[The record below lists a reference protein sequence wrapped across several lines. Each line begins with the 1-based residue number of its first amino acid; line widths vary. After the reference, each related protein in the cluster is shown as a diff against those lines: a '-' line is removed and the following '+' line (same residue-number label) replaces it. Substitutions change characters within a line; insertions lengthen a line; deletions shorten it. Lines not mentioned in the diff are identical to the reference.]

1 MRRYSAAGRP
11 GAPQRPAGRAPR
23 PVHRAGRP
31 EPATVQ
37 TKGRRHRAPKWGTKT
52 GARPDA
58 RLRPPALARA
68 WRGRNSSAVFPRSA
82 RASPRSDNLPSAA
95 RALRR
100 RDSGRENAP
109 PAASAY
115 APRQS
120 AAPPRRRCCTGAPLT
135 ARSRHRAP
143 ADSRPDA
150 HAGAAPWADRR
161 LCARRAGPETARGR
175 PAGSGARPRRRAP
188 RGRARRRQRQSRRKG
203 PLRRCIADH
212 EKPDHA
218 GPGGAGSSGTRPL
231 DKTPHRAIARG
242 AAAET
247 RGGKGSAMIPPR
259 QVRIGAQIQFVSPG

>member
-1 MRRYSAAGRP
+1 MRRYSAADRP
-11 GAPQRPAGRAPR
+11 GAPQRPAWRAPR

-31 EPATVQ
+31 GPATVQ
-37 TKGRRHRAPKWGTKT
+37 TKGRRHRVPKWGTKT

-58 RLRPPALARA
+58 RLLPPALARA

-82 RASPRSDNLPSAA
+82 RASPRSDNLPSAE
-95 RALRR
+95 RAPPR

-109 PAASAY
+109 PAATAY

-135 ARSRHRAP
+135 AHSRHRAP

-150 HAGAAPWADRR
+150 RAGAAPWADRR
-161 LCARRAGPETARGR
+161 LCARRADPETARGR
-175 PAGSGARPRRRAP
+175 PAGSGARPRR
-188 RGRARRRQRQSRRKG
+188 RARRRQRQSRRKG

-212 EKPDHA
+212 AKPDHA
-218 GPGGAGSSGTRPL
+218 RPGGARSGGKRPL
-231 DKTPHRAIARG
+231 DKIPPGAIARG
-242 AAAET
+242 AAAEA
-247 RGGKGSAMIPPR
+247 RGGKSSAMIPPR